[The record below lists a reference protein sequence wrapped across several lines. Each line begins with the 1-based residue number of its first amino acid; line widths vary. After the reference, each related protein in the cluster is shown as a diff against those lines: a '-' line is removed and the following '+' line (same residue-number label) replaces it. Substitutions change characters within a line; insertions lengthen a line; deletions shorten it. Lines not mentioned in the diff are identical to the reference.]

1 MVQTKRF
8 FHKLAFESCIMTR
21 ETIWQW
27 HSSDNGAYKRQ
38 STLDLQQT
46 TREPGGVAPRD
57 SGFPPLWQGGGGGVS
72 SAPRCSSL
80 PFFKYTPFLPLSRT
94 WTAVL
99 QDETAVHGCDCRGVM
114 VVRYVRY
121 CHIAELIHVPQCWNC
136 YSVQGVPL
144 GFSPAMGRPPCD
156 KSGEARQTD
165 CKLHL
170 SINCKR
176 PKVAAVSGWNFL
188 KQLKEKDSQ
197 INESNFIPL
206 D

>member
-27 HSSDNGAYKRQ
+27 HSSDNGAYKREN
-38 STLDLQQT
+38 TLDLQRT

-57 SGFPPLWQGGGGGVS
+57 SGFPPLWRGGGEIS

-80 PFFKYTPFLPLSRT
+80 PFFKYIPFLPLSRT
-94 WTAVL
+94 WTGRNSCPWL
-99 QDETAVHGCDCRGVM
+99 RRQGCYM
-114 VVRYVRY
+114 RYVRY
-121 CHIAELIHVPQCWNC
+121 CHIAELIRVPQCWNC
-136 YSVQGVPL
+136 YSVQGVPSGL
-144 GFSPAMGRPPCD
+144 SHAMGSPPCE

-176 PKVAAVSGWNFL
+176 PKVATVSGWNFL
-188 KQLKEKDSQ
+188 KHLKEKESQ
-197 INESNFIPL
+197 ITESNFIPL

>member
-27 HSSDNGAYKRQ
+27 HSSDNGAYKREN
-38 STLDLQQT
+38 TLDLQRT
-46 TREPGGVAPRD
+46 TRERVVLHLETRD
-57 SGFPPLWQGGGGGVS
+57 FPHCGGGGGGWFS
-72 SAPRCSSL
+72 SVPRCSSL
-80 PFFKYTPFLPLSRT
+80 PFFKYIPFLPFSRT

-99 QDETAVHGCDCRGVM
+99 QDETAVHGCDFRVVM
-114 VVRYVRY
+114 FVRYVRY
-121 CHIAELIHVPQCWNC
+121 CHIAELIRVPQCWNC
-136 YSVQGVPL
+136 YSVQGVLSGP
-144 GFSPAMGRPPCD
+144 SPAMGRPPCE

-170 SINCKR
+170 SINCKH
-176 PKVAAVSGWNFL
+176 PKVATISAWNFL

-197 INESNFIPL
+197 ITESNFIPL